1 MARLPVP
8 DKVKLGEFI
17 IKAATEPETR
27 AELLADPTK
36 ALAKF
41 VTYPQ
46 EVDAQGNPIQHRVVV
61 HEDTKHVTHIVL
73 PTQQEVR
80 DAVNRTKEPEAMG
93 GMFPAE
99 FRPDSPVYIDDK
111 KDPLRA
117 LQFRFGEYTFARCK
131 H

>member
-8 DKVKLGEFI
+8 DKVALGEYL

-36 ALAKF
+36 VLAKF

-46 EVDAQGNPIQHRVVV
+46 EVDAQGNPIQHRIVV

-73 PTQQEVR
+73 PTQEEVR
-80 DAVNRTKEPEAMG
+80 VAVDQTKDQKTGME

-99 FRPDSPVYIDDK
+99 LVYTDDKDDK

-117 LQFRFGEYTFARCK
+117 LKFRFGEYTFARCK

>member
-8 DKVKLGEFI
+8 DKVALGEYL
-17 IKAATEPETR
+17 IKAATEPATR
-27 AELLADPTK
+27 AELLANPTK
-36 ALAKF
+36 VLAEF

-46 EVDAQGNPIQHRVVV
+46 EVDAQGNPIQHRIEV

-73 PTQQEVR
+73 PTQEEVR
-80 DAVNRTKEPEAMG
+80 VAVEKVGMG
-93 GMFPAE
+93 EMFPAE
-99 FRPDSPVYIDDK
+99 FRADSPVYIDDK

>member
-8 DKVKLGEFI
+8 DKVALGEYL
-17 IKAATEPETR
+17 IKAATEPATR
-27 AELLADPTK
+27 AELLANPTK
-36 ALAKF
+36 VLAEF

-46 EVDAQGNPIQHRVVV
+46 EVDAQGNPIQHRIEV

-73 PTQQEVR
+73 PTQEEVR
-80 DAVNRTKEPEAMG
+80 VAVEKVGMG
-93 GMFPAE
+93 EMFPAE
-99 FRPDSPVYIDDK
+99 FRADSPVYIDDK
-111 KDPLRA
+111 KTPLRA

>member
-8 DKVKLGEFI
+8 DKVALGEYI

-27 AELLADPTK
+27 AELLANPTK
-36 ALAKF
+36 VLEKF

-46 EVDAQGNPIQHRVVV
+46 DVDAQGNPIQHRIEV

-73 PTQQEVR
+73 PTQEEVQI
-80 DAVNRTKEPEAMG
+80 AVNRTKEQVAMG
-93 GMFPAE
+93 DMFPAE
-99 FRPDSPVYIDDK
+99 FRPDSPVYIDDRK
-111 KDPLRA
+111 FPLRA